1 MTGTSIDALDAAL
14 VHIQGAGLDMSARFI
29 RGLSHPLGSLA
40 GDLRSLAE
48 QRPATAGQIA
58 RISRD
63 FALLHA
69 GIIKEL
75 LSTDRADL
83 ISVHGQT
90 IFHQPPLSWQ
100 LFNAPVLA
108 HACGSPVV
116 TDLRAADL
124 ASGGQGAPITPLADW
139 IFFRSERPTAVV
151 NLGGFCNITLL
162 PSTALGTHAD
172 IKGLDVCACN
182 HILDLL
188 ARELLDR
195 PFDHD
200 GLVALS
206 GSIHGQASTDL
217 IDILA
222 RQSRSGRSLGT
233 GDETAEWIARWRAI
247 AHPADLCASACH
259 ALASTIAQHTQ
270 NAQRVLIAGG
280 GVRNSALTRSLR
292 SLCAGQVQR
301 TDDANLPADYR
312 EAAEMA
318 VLGAMCADRVPITLP
333 NVTHVSG
340 SAPIAGVWSTP

>member
-14 VHIQGAGLDMSARFI
+14 VDIQGAGLDMSACFI
-29 RGLSHPLGSLA
+29 RGLSHPLGPLA
-40 GDLRSLAE
+40 ADLRSLAE
-48 QRPATAGQIA
+48 QRPTTAGQIA

-69 GIIKEL
+69 SVVQDL
-75 LSTDRADL
+75 LQTDRADL

-100 LFNAPVLA
+100 LFSAPVLA
-108 HACGSPVV
+108 HACNTPVV
-116 TDLRAADL
+116 SDLRAADL
-124 ASGGQGAPITPLADW
+124 AAGGQGAPITPLADW
-139 IFFRSERPTAVV
+139 IFFRSERSTAVV

-162 PSTALGTHAD
+162 PPTTRGTHAD
-172 IKGLDVCACN
+172 IHGLDVCACN
-182 HILDLL
+182 HVLDHI
-188 ARELLDR
+188 ARDLLDR

-206 GSIHGQASTDL
+206 GSIHEQASSDL
-217 IDILA
+217 IDMLA

-233 GDETAEWIARWRAI
+233 GDETGEWIARWRTI
-247 AHPADLCASACH
+247 ADPADLCASACH
-259 ALASTIAQHTQ
+259 ALGATIAQHTR
-270 NAQRVLIAGG
+270 NTERVLIAGG
-280 GVRNSALTRSLR
+280 GARNSALMRSLR
-292 SLCAGQVQR
+292 SLCPGQMQR
-301 TDDANLPADYR
+301 TDDAKLPADYR

-318 VLGAMCADRVPITLP
+318 VLGALCADRVPITLP